1 MGYNTYGYLGAYI
14 EMPSVE
20 KIEKKQIRRCSDEN
34 CSNHKNE
41 KMSKE
46 IHFCS
51 KCGTEIEEFEVNVKV
66 NKTFRYYEFAE
77 ENGLDP
83 EKFAQ
88 VRDDG
93 KALIPNRRFGAIKSW
108 DENEELI
115 QEFIWGDSRKCIV
128 DFTKEAEDFLD
139 RFKEVYKIDLEV
151 KFGLITYIM

>member
-1 MGYNTYGYLGAYI
+1 M
-14 EMPSVE
+14 
-20 KIEKKQIRRCSDEN
+20 
-34 CSNHKNE
+34 
-41 KMSKE
+41 
-46 IHFCS
+46 
-51 KCGTEIEEFEVNVKV
+51 

-128 DFTKEAEDFLD
+128 DFTKEAQDFINK
-139 RFKEVYKIDLEV
+139 FKEVYKIDLEV
-151 KFGLITYIM
+151 KFGVITYIM